1 MPHKLQIYPEDDIKW
16 QTLPNYKSVVSCR
29 PFQKNKI
36 IGWKLKIQSDL
47 KLLSVKLRFFLNYVL
62 FLGKILAVT
71 WQKKRSSLSLASK
84 LLDSI
89 EM

>member
-36 IGWKLKIQSDL
+36 IGWKLKIRSRL
-47 KLLSVKLRFFLNYVL
+47 KLLSVKLRFFLELYAVFEEN
-62 FLGKILAVT
+62 FSSHLAEDTKFFVVGIQT
-71 WQKKRSSLSLASK
+71 
-84 LLDSI
+84 D
-89 EM
+89 

>member
-36 IGWKLKIQSDL
+36 IGWKLKIRSSL
-47 KLLSVKLRFFLNYVL
+47 KLLSVKLRFFLELCAVFEENHSCH
-62 FLGKILAVT
+62 LAEETMFFVVGIQT
-71 WQKKRSSLSLASK
+71 A
-84 LLDSI
+84 
-89 EM
+89 

>member
-36 IGWKLKIQSDL
+36 IGWKLKIRSSL
-47 KLLSVKLRFFLNYVL
+47 KLLSVKLRFFLELCAVFEENHS
-62 FLGKILAVT
+62 FHLAEETKFFAVGI
-71 WQKKRSSLSLASK
+71 QSA
-84 LLDSI
+84 
-89 EM
+89 

>member
-1 MPHKLQIYPEDDIKW
+1 MPHKLQIYPEDDIWW

-29 PFQKNKI
+29 LFQKNKI
-36 IGWKLKIQSDL
+36 IGWKIKIQSSL
-47 KLLSVKLRFFLNYVL
+47 KLLSVKLRFLLNYVL

>member
-36 IGWKLKIQSDL
+36 IGWKLKIRSSL
-47 KLLSVKLRFFLNYVL
+47 NLLSVKLRFFLELYAVFEENHSCH
-62 FLGKILAVT
+62 LAEETKFVVVGIQT
-71 WQKKRSSLSLASK
+71 A
-84 LLDSI
+84 
-89 EM
+89 

>member
-36 IGWKLKIQSDL
+36 IGWKLKIRPRL
-47 KLLSVKLRFFLNYVL
+47 KLLSVKLRFFLELCAVFEENHSCH
-62 FLGKILAVT
+62 LAEETKFFVVG
-71 WQKKRSSLSLASK
+71 
-84 LLDSI
+84 I
-89 EM
+89 

>member
-36 IGWKLKIQSDL
+36 IGWKLKIRSSL
-47 KLLSVKLRFFLNYVL
+47 KLLSVKLRFFLELYAVFEENHS
-62 FLGKILAVT
+62 FHLAEETKFFVVGIQT
-71 WQKKRSSLSLASK
+71 A
-84 LLDSI
+84 
-89 EM
+89 